1 MFALKRKLRNYK
13 FYDYYNVITFKMAIQ
28 DISTYSFKDV
38 FSLSVVSFEKACV
51 LNKPEQIDAYT
62 IFWIKDGKGTYNID
76 FEKYSFDGNVLF
88 FLSPGQVFS
97 VNSEKI
103 KEAYRINFVKDFY
116 CIQTH
121 DKEVACNGV
130 LFNNVYE
137 TPFVSPC
144 KKDTAKL
151 NFILENLI
159 EEFSNSETAQ
169 YDMLQTYLKQF
180 IILAV
185 RIQKEN
191 HEIKENSES
200 KLFKDFSVLVEMNFK
215 KMHSVTSYANRLGV
229 SPKSLTKNFQKIGTN
244 TPSDFIKNRIIL
256 EAKRQILYSTD
267 TVKQIA
273 FNLGFNDPAYF
284 SRFFTKSTSKSPLQ
298 FKKEFNQ

>member
-1 MFALKRKLRNYK
+1 
-13 FYDYYNVITFKMAIQ
+13 MAIQ

-38 FSLSVVSFEKACV
+38 FSLSVVQFEKACV
-51 LNKPEQIDAYT
+51 INKPEQIETYA
-62 IFWIKDGKGTYNID
+62 IFWIKEGKGTYNID
-76 FEKYSFDGNVLF
+76 FEQYSFDGNVLF

-97 VNSEKI
+97 VDSEKI

-121 DKEVACNGV
+121 DTEVACNGI
-130 LFNNVYE
+130 LFNNIYE

-144 KKDTAKL
+144 KKDTQKL
-151 NFILENLI
+151 DFILENLV
-159 EEFSNSETAQ
+159 EEFSNNATAQ

-185 RIQKEN
+185 RIQSEN
-191 HEIKENSES
+191 HQIKENLES

-215 KMHSVTSYANRLGV
+215 KMHSVTEYANRLGV
-229 SPKSLTKNFQKIGTN
+229 SPKSLTKNFQKIGTS

-267 TVKQIA
+267 AVKQIA

-284 SRFFTKSTSKSPLQ
+284 SRFFTKSTLKSPLQ
-298 FKKEFNQ
+298 FKKEFKK